1 MPAVEDIPVEGE
13 GPPPELAGPVGID
26 GVGVVIGAV
35 LTFELGGGVFTLA
48 PVVLP
53 EAGAG
58 GVGGIG
64 GVTEEEAMHAFLV
77 SSHAYPFEQGLLAM
91 PSQAENPDR
100 AKTITS
106 RSATEQLTYL

>member
-1 MPAVEDIPVEGE
+1 VEDIPVEGE